1 MKMIPTDV
9 HLGKVL
15 EYDNIP
21 ITTLSIPIINNTI
34 EISTII
40 LKTASPGYAI
50 ANIDNMTES
59 APIPICRSLNQ
70 AGGFLVI
77 ISSP

>member
-1 MKMIPTDV
+1 MIPTDV

-50 ANIDNMTES
+50 ANTDNMTES
-59 APIPICRSLNQ
+59 TPILIRRSLNQ
-70 AGGFLVI
+70 VGGLLVT
-77 ISSP
+77 ISSSS